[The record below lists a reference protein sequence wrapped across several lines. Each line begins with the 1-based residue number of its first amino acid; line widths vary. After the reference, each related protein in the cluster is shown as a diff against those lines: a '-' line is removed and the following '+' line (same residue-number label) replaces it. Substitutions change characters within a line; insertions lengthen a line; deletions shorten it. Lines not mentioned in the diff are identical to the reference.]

1 MTTKYRVTMTTKT
14 GKRIATSK
22 TWDSKADAEEY
33 ARQTISYRRYLG
45 SNARVVK
52 DSERVRRMIP

>member
-1 MTTKYRVTMTTKT
+1 MTTAKYRVTATSH

-22 TWDSKADAEEY
+22 IFDSKADAERY
-33 ARQTISYRRYLG
+33 AWETNKFLG
-45 SNARVVK
+45 KSTRARVVK